1 MNDAESRF
9 IAKKVLAINPELKNR
24 RDKEKEY
31 YDPWIGLY
39 IRMKSNGKLIFGFL
53 IHEKGWNN
61 TRS

>member
-39 IRMKSNGKLIFGFL
+39 IRMKSNGKLILGFL
-53 IHEKGWNN
+53 IHEKG
-61 TRS
+61 

>member
-39 IRMKSNGKLIFGFL
+39 IRMKSNKTCI
-53 IHEKGWNN
+53 K
-61 TRS
+61 